1 MKQMK
6 YILFTFFL
14 FIFSILI
21 YSKDRVPKV
30 PMEQLTNP
38 KSPSYVPIPYPKTR
52 EEIITDLKYSVDKLF
67 FHNTKICKA
76 CANKFQAEILSKFL
90 NDNHDV
96 IVSKIIKVKNFWY
109 RHPYK
114 YSFTVELINKKDEPL
129 ARLCLNSFGLFVGV
143 TFSTEKDTKYR
154 IKRLK
159 GKEEIYKVFSKLNII
174 SLQKRDIKKIEAVV
188 YPHPR
193 ISNLTRPAYEIV
205 TNDGQVFY
213 LTERNEIFKLKCIT
227 KLTQQDIKTKS
238 YIKSIRQSLV
248 KSNTLVYDS
257 INDQLLN
264 FEKLTEIKSTKE

>member
-1 MKQMK
+1 MSLKK
-6 YILFTFFL
+6 LILLL
-14 FIFSILI
+14 FISVSFIFFSHAEKRKPPIPL
-21 YSKDRVPKV
+21 
-30 PMEQLTNP
+30 EELQNP

-109 RHPYK
+109 SSPYK

-159 GKEEIYKVFSKLNII
+159 SKEEIYKVFSKLNII

-238 YIKSIRQSLV
+238 YIKSVRQSLV

-264 FEKLTEIKSTKE
+264 FEKLTEIKNTKE